1 MTDPT
6 KGLLRW
12 LGAHDPVPRLLLTC
26 PEMPV
31 PRVERGTVAV
41 RAHRCLGECDIGLPA
56 QLLVSGVGQV
66 LTLPCAAAEQRVTAW
81 QQRLHGVQ
89 TFHAPR
95 RGRRPAETLVLG
107 QIPLPRRALLGLSTR
122 GTLDLSHDDASR
134 TLTAVRML
142 QDQGRATVSSS
153 SSAGARPEAAPR
165 AAAGTAGATSVAAGP
180 ADSTVER
187 AAAAVLTVDGCTA
200 CGVCVRACPHDAL
213 TLEHDGDTSTLTH
226 LTEDCR
232 SEHQCVA
239 LCPVDA
245 FTVTGH
251 HSLAS
256 VLEEP
261 VRVLAT
267 VETSPCERCGA
278 RHPST
283 DGPLCPACRFRE
295 ANAFGS
301 ALPPGVADKLTAL
314 RRQATGPRPED
325 GERD

>member
-26 PEMPV
+26 PDPHV
-31 PRVERGTVAV
+31 PRVERGTVIV

-66 LTLPCAAAEQRVTAW
+66 LTAPCVAAQERVAAW
-81 QQRLHGVQ
+81 QQQLHDVH

-95 RGRRPAETLVLG
+95 RGRRPAEVLVLG
-107 QIPLPRRALLGLSTR
+107 QVPLPRRALLGLSTR

-142 QDQGRATVSSS
+142 QDQGRATV
-153 SSAGARPEAAPR
+153 ARSPSPDAPPHQ
-165 AAAGTAGATSVAAGP
+165 TAGAATGPTTVAAGS
-180 ADSTVER
+180 ADRMVER
-187 AAAAVLTVDGCTA
+187 AAAAGLTVDGCTA

-213 TLEHDGDTSTLTH
+213 TLEHDADTSTLTH
-226 LTEDCR
+226 LTEACR
-232 SEHQCVA
+232 SEHLCVA

-261 VRVLAT
+261 ARVLAT
-267 VETSPCERCGA
+267 VATSPCERCGA
-278 RHPST
+278 RHPT
-283 DGPLCPACRFRE
+283 TEGPLCPACRFRE

-301 ALPPGVADKLTAL
+301 ALPPGVAEKLTDL
-314 RRQATGPRPED
+314 RRRATDTTPED

>member
-1 MTDPT
+1 MTDST
-6 KGLLRW
+6 RGLLRW

-26 PEMPV
+26 PDLTV

-41 RAHRCLGECDIGLPA
+41 RAHRCLDECGIGLPA
-56 QLLVSGVGQV
+56 QLLASGVAQV
-66 LTLPCAAAEQRVTAW
+66 LTLPCAAARERVTAW
-81 QQRLHGVQ
+81 QQRLHDVQ

-95 RGRRPAETLVLG
+95 RGRRPAEVLVLG

-122 GTLDLSHDDASR
+122 GVLDLSQDDAAR
-134 TLTAVRML
+134 TLTAVRIL
-142 QDQGRATVSSS
+142 QDQGRATVSGSS
-153 SSAGARPEAAPR
+153 SPGGLADTAHPEVAGAAGLAGEAADAAGPTLESA
-165 AAAGTAGATSVAAGP
+165 AAAG
-180 ADSTVER
+180 
-187 AAAAVLTVDGCTA
+187 LTVDGCTA

-213 TLEHDGDTSTLTH
+213 VLEHDGDTSTLTH
-226 LTEDCR
+226 LTESCR

-261 VRVLAT
+261 TRILTTVL
-267 VETSPCERCGA
+267 TSPCERCGA

-283 DGPLCPACRFRE
+283 DEPLCPACRFRA

-301 ALPPGVADKLTAL
+301 ALPPGVAEKLTDL
-314 RRQATGPRPED
+314 RRRASETTPED
-325 GERD
+325 RERD

>member
-26 PEMPV
+26 PDVHV
-31 PRVERGTVAV
+31 PRVERGTVVV

-66 LTLPCAAAEQRVTAW
+66 LTLPCAAAQQRVTAW
-81 QQRLHGVQ
+81 QQRLHDVQ
-89 TFHAPR
+89 TFRAPR
-95 RGRRPAETLVLG
+95 RGRRPAEVLVLG
-107 QIPLPRRALLGLSTR
+107 QVPLPRRALLGLSTR
-122 GTLDLSHDDASR
+122 GTLDLSQDDAAR

-142 QDQGRATVSSS
+142 QDQGRAAVSRSSS
-153 SSAGARPEAAPR
+153 PGASPDAAPPEAAG
-165 AAAGTAGATSVAAGP
+165 AAGPASVAAGAAGP
-180 ADSTVER
+180 TDEL
-187 AAAAVLTVDGCTA
+187 AAAAGLTVDGCTA

-226 LTEDCR
+226 LTEACR

-261 VRVLAT
+261 ARVLAT
-267 VETSPCERCGA
+267 VVTSPCERCGA

-283 DGPLCPACRFRE
+283 GGPLCPACRFRE

-301 ALPPGVADKLTAL
+301 ALPPGVAEKLTHL
-314 RRQATGPRPED
+314 RRRGTDTTPEG